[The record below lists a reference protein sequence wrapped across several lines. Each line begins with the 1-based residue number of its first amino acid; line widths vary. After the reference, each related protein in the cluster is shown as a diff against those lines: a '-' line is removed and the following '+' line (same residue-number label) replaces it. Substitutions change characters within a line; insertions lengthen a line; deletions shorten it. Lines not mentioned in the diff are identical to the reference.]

1 MNKPEILAPVGG
13 AEQLKAAVRCGAD
26 AVYLGTSDFNARR
39 NADNFG
45 ELELNDAVRYCHLRG
60 VKVYV
65 TLNTL
70 VFDRELPALYE
81 TAKNIA
87 ESGADAVILQDF
99 AAINAIKEIC
109 PELSL
114 HASTQMAVH
123 NVSGAKMLEEFGFS
137 RIVLAREMSLDE
149 IAAVRKAVKAEL
161 EVFVHGAHCMAASGN
176 CYLSAILGERSG
188 NRGLCAQ
195 GCRLDWR
202 SQHGRGYALSLK
214 DMSYMDSIDSL
225 AALGINSFKI
235 EGRMKRPEY
244 VAAAVTSL
252 KNAIDGEEYD
262 RNTLRSVFSRSG
274 FTDGYLKAERN
285 INMFGTRGKEDVT
298 AASAEVLKN
307 LTALYGSEKKTLY
320 ADFSLEIRENEPAK
334 LTAKCGGKAVT
345 VTGALPVSPLNAP
358 LSEET
363 ALRNISKL
371 GDTPFNMGSFEFS
384 NSDGMMLPSS
394 AINDLRRRACA
405 ELESKLAAV
414 NRKINKTEPP
424 ASDNSKSFEQV
435 TRVRLAEFSQYSDEL
450 NTAQAVILSVDEIL
464 THENELSRIKPEII
478 AELPD
483 LIYPGAE
490 PKIEQKLK
498 KLKALGITDG
508 ATGNIGGI
516 KLLKELG
523 FTVHGLHGLNTVNT
537 PALMQYEA
545 FGLTDVTLSFE
556 VSAKSIVALGGSIKR
571 GAVVYG
577 YLPLMLMRCC
587 PQKSADGCKKCS
599 GRTFLTDRKGVK
611 FPVICHSREY
621 SVLHNSVPLYV
632 GNKPFPPLD
641 FYTLYFTNESAEEC
655 AKIYKCFTS
664 GADIGTQKTNGI
676 YFRELL

>member
-45 ELELNDAVRYCHLRG
+45 VLELNDAVKYCHLRG

-81 TAKNIA
+81 TAQKIA
-87 ESGADAVILQDF
+87 QSGADAVILQDF
-99 AAINAIKEIC
+99 AAINAVKEIC
-109 PELSL
+109 PDLSL

-123 NVSGAKMLEEFGFS
+123 NVSGAKMLEEYGFS

-202 SQHGRGYALSLK
+202 SQHGRSGALSLK
-214 DMSYMDSIDSL
+214 DMSYMDSID
-225 AALGINSFKI
+225 ALSAIGVDSYKI

-252 KNAIDGEEYD
+252 KSAINGESYD
-262 RNTLRSVFSRSG
+262 RDTLRSVFSRSG

-298 AASAEVLKN
+298 AAADVLKN
-307 LTALYGSEKKTLY
+307 LTALYSAEKKILT
-320 ADFSLEIRENEPAK
+320 ADFALRIRENEPAE
-334 LTAKCGGKAVT
+334 LTAKCGGKTAAA
-345 VTGALPVSPLNAP
+345 TGALPVSPLNAP
-358 LSEET
+358 LSKET

-371 GDTPFNMGSFEFS
+371 GDTPFNMGGFEFS
-384 NSDGMMLPSS
+384 NPDGMMLPSS
-394 AINDLRRRACA
+394 AVNDLRRRACA
-405 ELESKLAAV
+405 ELENELSEVKR
-414 NRKINKTEPP
+414 NINKTEPP
-424 ASDNSKSFEQV
+424 ASSDYTPQECG
-435 TRVRLAEFSQYSDEL
+435 TRVRLANFSQYSDEL
-450 NTAQAVILSVDEIL
+450 KAAQAVILSVDEIL
-464 THENELSRIKPEII
+464 EHENGLSKIKPAVI

-483 LIYPGAE
+483 LIYPTAE
-490 PKIEQKLK
+490 PKIEQKLE
-498 KLKALGITDG
+498 KLKELGIKDG
-508 ATGNIGGI
+508 ASGNIGGI
-516 KLLKELG
+516 KLLKSHG
-523 FTVHGLHGLNTVNT
+523 FTVHGLHGLNIVNT

-545 FGLTDVTLSFE
+545 FGLNDVTLSFE
-556 VSAKSIVALGGSIKR
+556 ASAKSIAAMGGKIRR

-599 GRTFLTDRKGVK
+599 GRTFITDRRGVK
-611 FPVICHSREY
+611 FPVICHGREY

-641 FYTLYFTNESAEEC
+641 FYTLYFTNESVEEC

>member
-45 ELELNDAVRYCHLRG
+45 ELELNDAVKYCHLRG

-109 PELSL
+109 PELPL

-123 NVSGAKMLEEFGFS
+123 NANGAKLLEELGFS
-137 RIVLAREMSLDE
+137 RIVLAREMSLNE
-149 IAAVRKAVKAEL
+149 IKAVRSAVSAEL

-176 CYLSAILGERSG
+176 CYLSAMLGERSG

-195 GCRLDWR
+195 GCRLDWH
-202 SQHGRGYALSLK
+202 SQHGRSYALSLK
-214 DMSYMDSIDSL
+214 DMSYMDSIGEL
-225 AALGINSFKI
+225 TALGVQSYKI

-252 KNAIDGEEYD
+252 KSVIDGKSYD
-262 RNTLRSVFSRSG
+262 RDTLRSVFSRSG
-274 FTDGYLKAERN
+274 FTDGYLKANRTV
-285 INMFGTRGKEDVT
+285 NMFGTRVKDDVT
-298 AASAEVLKN
+298 AAADVLKN
-307 LTALYGSEKKTLY
+307 LTALYESEKKILT
-320 ADFSLEIRENEPAK
+320 ADFTLEMNRGIPSS
-334 LTAKCGGKAVT
+334 LTAKCAGKAVT
-345 VTGALPVSPLNAP
+345 VTGEIPLVPLNAP
-358 LSEET
+358 LCRET

-371 GDTPFNMGSFEFS
+371 GDTPFIMGEFDFM
-384 NSDGMMLPSS
+384 NPDGKMLPS
-394 AINDLRRRACA
+394 AAVNDLRRRACA
-405 ELESKLAAV
+405 ELENAV
-414 NRKINKTEPP
+414 LSSSRAINDVKPP
-424 ASDNSKSFEQV
+424 VFGKYTPGTSGI
-435 TRVRLAEFSQYSDEL
+435 RVRLAEISQYSDEL
-450 NTAQAVILSVDEIL
+450 NGAQAVIISVDEIL
-464 THENELSRIKPEII
+464 KNEKAISKIKPKII

-483 LIYPGAE
+483 LVYPAAE
-490 PKIEQKLK
+490 AELESKLK
-498 KLKALGITDG
+498 KLKEIGITDG
-508 ATGNIGGI
+508 ASGNIGGI
-516 KLLKELG
+516 RLLKNCG
-523 FTVHGLHGLNTVNT
+523 FAVHGLHGLNITNT
-537 PALMQYEA
+537 AAVSQYEKL
-545 FGLTDVTLSFE
+545 GLADITLSFE
-556 VSAKSIVALGGSIKR
+556 ASAKSIAAMGGNIRR
-571 GAVVYG
+571 GALVYG

-587 PQKSADGCKKCS
+587 PQKSENGCKKCS
-599 GRTFLTDRKGVK
+599 GRTYLTDRKGVK
-611 FPVICHSREY
+611 FPVICHGREY

-632 GNKPFPPLD
+632 GGKQFPALD
-641 FYTLYFTNESAEEC
+641 FYTLYFTVETAEEC
-655 AKIYKCFTS
+655 AKIYDRFTH
-664 GADIGTQKTNGI
+664 GADIGTPKTNGV

>member
-45 ELELNDAVRYCHLRG
+45 VLELNDAVRYCHLRG
-60 VKVYV
+60 VNVYV

-70 VFDRELPALYE
+70 VFDRELPSLYE
-81 TAKNIA
+81 TVKRIA
-87 ESGADAVILQDF
+87 ASGADAVILQDF
-99 AAINAIKEIC
+99 AAINAVKEIC

-123 NVSGAKMLEEFGFS
+123 NVSGAKLLEEFGFS

-202 SQHGRGYALSLK
+202 SQHRRGYALSLK

-225 AALGINSFKI
+225 TALGVNSFKI

-252 KNAIDGEEYD
+252 KSAIDGEEYD
-262 RNTLRSVFSRSG
+262 RDTLRSVFSRSG
-274 FTDGYLKAERN
+274 FTDGYLKANRTV
-285 INMFGTRGKEDVT
+285 NMFGTRGKEDVT

-307 LTALYGSEKKTLY
+307 LTALYGSEKKILY
-320 ADFSLEIRENEPAK
+320 ADFSLEMRENEPAK
-334 LTAKCGGKAVT
+334 LTAKCGGKTAAVT
-345 VTGALPVSPLNAP
+345 GSFPVSPLNAP
-358 LSEET
+358 LSKET

-371 GDTPFNMGSFEFS
+371 GDTPFIMGEFDFM
-384 NSDGMMLPSS
+384 NPDGKMLPS
-394 AINDLRRRACA
+394 AAVNDLRRRACT
-405 ELESKLAAV
+405 ELENAV
-414 NRKINKTEPP
+414 LSSSRAINDVKPP
-424 ASDNSKSFEQV
+424 VFGKYTPGTSGI
-435 TRVRLAEFSQYSDEL
+435 RVRLAEISQYSDEL
-450 NTAQAVILSVDEIL
+450 NGAQAVIISVDEIL
-464 THENELSRIKPEII
+464 KNEKVISKIKPKII

-483 LIYPGAE
+483 LVYPAAE
-490 PKIEQKLK
+490 AELESKLK
-498 KLKALGITDG
+498 KLKEIGITDG
-508 ATGNIGGI
+508 ASGNIGGI
-516 KLLKELG
+516 RLLKNCG
-523 FTVHGLHGLNTVNT
+523 FAVHGLHGLNITNT
-537 PALMQYEA
+537 AAVSQYEKL
-545 FGLTDVTLSFE
+545 GLADITLSFE
-556 VSAKSIVALGGSIKR
+556 ASAKSIAAMGGNIRR
-571 GAVVYG
+571 GALVYG

-587 PQKSADGCKKCS
+587 PQKSENGCKKCS

-611 FPVICHSREY
+611 FPVICHGREY

-641 FYTLYFTNESAEEC
+641 FYTLYFTNESTEEC
-655 AKIYKCFTS
+655 AGIYNCFLN
-664 GADIGTQKTNGI
+664 GADIGVPKTNGI